1 MGRFKQILLENDDT
15 NIIVDKVDKHLGR
28 FERYLFESFHR
39 KLYHGT
45 LGDLRLHPGVLYL
58 TANKTAAK
66 QFGENPILARGRKGT
81 PRLYEIQAQP
91 GKIKD
96 IDDIVVEALM
106 NDEDMEAVINQEAAT
121 ARKENYRYMEF
132 DHGGE
137 FLVIV
142 SLYPDKDLSIIK
154 YYE

>member
-1 MGRFKQILLENDDT
+1 MSKLRKFLIAQECDKVIAYN
-15 NIIVDKVDKHLGR
+15 VDKPLSR
-28 FERYLFESFHR
+28 FERYLSESFQR

-45 LGDLRLHPGVLYL
+45 VGDLKLRPGVLYL
-58 TANKTAAK
+58 TASKTAAK
-66 QFGENPILARGRKGT
+66 LFGQNPILARGRKGT

-96 IDDIVVEALM
+96 IDDIVVKALM

-121 ARKENYRYMEF
+121 ARTENYRYMEF
-132 DHGGE
+132 EHGGE

-154 YYE
+154 YY

>member
-1 MGRFKQILLENDDT
+1 MSKLRKFLISQECGEVIA
-15 NIIVDKVDKHLGR
+15 DKVDKHLSR
-28 FERYLFESFHR
+28 FERYLSESFQR

-45 LGDLRLHPGVLYL
+45 VGDLRLHPGVLYL

-66 QFGENPILARGRKGT
+66 QFGQNPILARGRKGT

-132 DHGGE
+132 EHGGE

-154 YYE
+154 YY